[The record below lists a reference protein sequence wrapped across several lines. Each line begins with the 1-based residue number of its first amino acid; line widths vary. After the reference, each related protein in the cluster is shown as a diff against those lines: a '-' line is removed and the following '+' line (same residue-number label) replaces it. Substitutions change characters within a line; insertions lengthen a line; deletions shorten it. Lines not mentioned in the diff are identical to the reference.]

1 MSRRSLRMF
10 VCGLAALLPAS
21 CTEPTRLDGAP
32 VARPVVSDAAM
43 TRVPIVYGSERPLV
57 ELVFA
62 RADGRERRVLAWV
75 NMGAPTVILSKNLYR
90 ELGIGAGRDLAFR
103 IGEIGITVAAAA
115 VTDGPGELDGRDLFD
130 LLFAPR
136 QVEAVLPASVLRRF
150 AIVLDPAAR
159 TLTLAPPGTLKPAGV
174 PVPIRVDP
182 ASGIATVEAR
192 VGDTVLPLVLDAG
205 APYTWLRGSAV
216 AGLLRLHP
224 AWHRA
229 DGAVGRSNLAMADLG
244 LERDGTLVRLP
255 DLALG
260 DLVLPALGALGTGPM
275 LGRVGDTLV
284 GELFWD
290 LWQKPAPIPLAGWLG
305 GNVLSDFRLTIDYA
319 AGLST
324 WQRQRPADPHDL
336 DGIGLTLVRQGD
348 AYAVSRVAERN
359 EQHLVAG
366 VEPGDRLV
374 AVDGRP
380 LSGAA
385 PELAWEVL
393 RGHPGTVRR
402 LDLERDGRRLQ
413 VEAPVVP
420 F

>member
-1 MSRRSLRMF
+1 VSRRYPRPF
-10 VCGLAALLPAS
+10 VCGLAALLPVACAAPS
-21 CTEPTRLDGAP
+21 GLDGPAAAP
-32 VARPVVSDAAM
+32 SSASEVAT
-43 TRVPIVYGSERPLV
+43 TRVQIVYGSQRPLV
-57 ELVFA
+57 ELVFTG
-62 RADGRERRVLAWV
+62 ADGRDRRVLAWV
-75 NMGAPTVILSKNLYR
+75 NMGAPTIVLSKTLYR
-90 ELGIGAGRDLAFR
+90 ELGVGAGRDLAFR
-103 IGEIGITVAAAA
+103 IGAIGITVPAAS

-136 QVEAVLPASVLRRF
+136 RVEAVLPASVLRRF

-159 TLTLAPPGTLKPAGV
+159 TLTLAPPGTLKPAGI

-182 ASGIATVEAR
+182 ASGIATVEAQ
-192 VGDTVLPLVLDAG
+192 VGETALPLVLDAG

-224 AWHRA
+224 EWHRA

-255 DLALG
+255 DVTLG
-260 DLVLPALGALGTGPM
+260 DLVLPAVGALGTGPM
-275 LGRVGDTLV
+275 LRRVGDALV

-290 LWQKPAPIPLAGWLG
+290 LWQKPAPVPVAGWLG
-305 GNVLSDFRLTIDYA
+305 GNVLSDFRLTIDYT

-324 WQRQRPADPHDL
+324 WQRQRPTDPHDL
-336 DGIGLTLVRQGD
+336 DGIGLTLVRYSD
-348 AYAVSRVAERN
+348 DYRVSRVADRN
-359 EQHLVAG
+359 GQPLVAG

-380 LSGAA
+380 LRGAA
-385 PELAWEVL
+385 SEFAWDAL
-393 RGHPGTVRR
+393 RGRPGTLRR
-402 LDLERDGRRLQ
+402 LDLERDGRPLQ
-413 VEAPVVP
+413 VEAPAVG